1 MSEMLV
7 KVTRG
12 PLDENIHRGDIAV
25 VDKKGDVIAYLGN
38 PDKVTYMRSAAKPF
52 QTMAVLQSGAHDYF
66 ALNEKEIAVM
76 CGSHYAE
83 DFHVMAV
90 LSILYKIGLDERYL
104 KCGASYSIKEK
115 VTMDYV
121 KKGIEKKKVF
131 HNCSGKHAGMLAL
144 TLKEGYDV
152 ESYLDLNNPVQQKIL
167 DIISYF
173 AEVKKEDIVIGIDG
187 CGTPVHG
194 LPIKDMAKAYMKMA
208 NPSNITDSF
217 VSAARKVTMV
227 MTEYPEMIAGTGGFC
242 TELMKVTRGK
252 IVGKLGADGVYCMGI
267 MGKNVGI
274 ALKIEDGNSRV
285 LSCAALETL
294 KQLGFINPEELEK
307 LGEFY
312 IKDNINSQGDKI
324 GEIKPEF
331 ALKKA
336 YRHIG

>member
-1 MSEMLV
+1 MSEILV

-12 PLDENIHRGDIAV
+12 PLAENIHRGDIAV
-25 VDKKGDVIAYLGN
+25 VDGKGDVIAYLGD
-38 PDKVTYMRSAAKPF
+38 PDKITYMRSAAKPF

-66 ALNEKEIAVM
+66 AINEREIAVM

-104 KCGASYSIKEK
+104 QCGVSYSIKEK
-115 VTMDYV
+115 VTMEYV
-121 KKGIEKKKVF
+121 KKGIEKKRVF
-131 HNCSGKHAGMLAL
+131 HNCSGKHAGMLAMA
-144 TLKEGYDV
+144 LKEGYDAKN
-152 ESYLDLNNPVQQKIL
+152 YLDLNNPVQQKVL

-173 AEVKKEDIVIGIDG
+173 TDMERDSILIGIDG

-194 LPIKDMAKAYMKMA
+194 LPIKNMAKAYMKLT
-208 NPSNITDSF
+208 NPSKIKNSL
-217 VSAARKVTMV
+217 VPAARKVTMV
-227 MTEYPEMIAGTGGFC
+227 MTDYPEMIAGTGGFC

-252 IVGKLGADGVYCMGI
+252 ILGKLGADGVYCMGLI
-267 MGKNVGI
+267 GKNIGI

-285 LSCAALETL
+285 LSCVALETL
-294 KQLGFINPEELEK
+294 RQLNLISTEELEE
-307 LGEFY
+307 LGKFY

-331 ALKKA
+331 RLKKE
-336 YRHIG
+336 